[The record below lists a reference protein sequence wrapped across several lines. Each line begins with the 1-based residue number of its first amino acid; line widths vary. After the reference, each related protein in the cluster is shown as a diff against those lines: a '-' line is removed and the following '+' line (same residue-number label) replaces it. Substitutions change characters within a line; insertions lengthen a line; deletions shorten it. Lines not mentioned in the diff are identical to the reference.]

1 MSSTLPRGQFN
12 IGKMPRFGLTQF
24 ANRFPNQMEKPQL
37 HICGDVGH
45 ELTLGKELGELKRV
59 NIVADFHCVTTWSSL
74 GLKWEGILFKHVFEQ
89 LICPMAKPDDNAT
102 FVILKA
108 RDGARSSL
116 PLRDLLQDNVILAD
130 RLNDQPL
137 SGEHGAPLRLIAPD
151 HYGYKNI
158 KYINRIAFYVQN
170 PGYRPSGFR
179 FMEHPRARVAYEE
192 RGTFFPGWFLRYAYK
207 PLIKPTIRLFA
218 SAAEKRTTNIE

>member
-1 MSSTLPRGQFN
+1 MSSELPKGQFD

-24 ANRFPNQMEKPQL
+24 ANRFPSQTDKPHL
-37 HICGDVGH
+37 HISGDVEH
-45 ELTLGKELGELKRV
+45 ELALGEELADLQRTEV
-59 NIVADFHCVTTWSSL
+59 VADFHCVTTWSSL
-74 GLKWEGILFKHVFEQ
+74 GLRWQGILFKHVFEQ
-89 LICPMAKPDDNAT
+89 LIRPMAKPDENAT

-108 RDGARSSL
+108 RDGARASL
-116 PLRDLLQDNVILAD
+116 PLSDLLQDNVILAD

-137 SGEHGAPLRLIAPD
+137 AEKHGAPLRLVAPD

-158 KYINRIAFYVQN
+158 KYINRIAFHVQN
-170 PGYRPSGFR
+170 PGYRPSGLR

-192 RGTFFPGWFLRYAYK
+192 RGNAFPGWLLRYAYK

-218 SAAEKRTTNIE
+218 NATKRRAQDNG